1 VTVSQVQNPPSTKES
16 GYAQVHA
23 FLKTNGAFYLTEHMT
38 EAFRVQANTPNTLR
52 SVSVQRS
59 VAVVS
64 QFTDLEV
71 CFTPFNPLPQG
82 AQVTLVTNPE

>member
-1 VTVSQVQNPPSTKES
+1 VQNPPSTKES
-16 GYAQVHA
+16 SHAQVHA
-23 FLKTNGAFYLTEHMT
+23 YLKTNGEFFLTELLT
-38 EAFRVQANTPNTLR
+38 EAFRVQANTPNTLK

-71 CFTPFNPLPQG
+71 CFTPFNLLPQG